1 MNVTGN
7 GITPIVSVKPK
18 ETKSLE
24 PVTSARIKNVKK
36 KAFRMMNN
44 FWDLERGISG
54 FFPLSHIFVNLY

>member
-54 FFPLSHIFVNLY
+54 FFP